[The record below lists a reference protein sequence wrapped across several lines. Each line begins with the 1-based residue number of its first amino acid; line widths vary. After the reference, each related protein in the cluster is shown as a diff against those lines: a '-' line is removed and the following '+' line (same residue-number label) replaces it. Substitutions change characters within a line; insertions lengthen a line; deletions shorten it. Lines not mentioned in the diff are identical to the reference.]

1 MTQKDFNDKT
11 LDALT
16 QIAETLTDMGKT
28 RDAMYQLIQL
38 ESMRVDSAEDK
49 LDILMGER
57 CSRIVNEDAKVDDTD
72 GIFDLLM
79 AHDKSA
85 NIDSLIESLKKL
97 R

>member
-1 MTQKDFNDKT
+1 MTQQDFNDKT
-11 LDALT
+11 LKALGQLT
-16 QIAETLTDMGKT
+16 ETLSEMGKT

-38 ESMRVDSAEDK
+38 ESLRVDSAEDK

-57 CSRIVNEDAKVDDTD
+57 YSRIVNEDAKVDDTD

>member
-1 MTQKDFNDKT
+1 MTQEEFNSNT
-11 LDALT
+11 LKALA
-16 QIAETLTDMGKT
+16 QITDTLTDVGKT

-57 CSRIVNEDAKVDDTD
+57 YSRIVNEDAKVDDTD